1 LKSKVSAEAHLIE
14 AFPGPTKGRSSA
26 GPIGLPLPPPVAVC
40 PPSPLELMP
49 LHAASCRAP
58 PQPPPVSVSPNTLR
72 SLFRYVCRALASGGK
87 ANEPI

>member
-40 PPSPLELMP
+40 PPSPPEPVLPPRRQMP
-49 LHAASCRAP
+49 DSATAAAAR
-58 PQPPPVSVSPNTLR
+58 R
-72 SLFRYVCRALASGGK
+72 
-87 ANEPI
+87 